1 MRNKITSILILALF
15 SLGTVGQETNLT
27 GINQILREKQY
38 EMREYNEQ
46 MLNKIKGTPYLSE
59 EFLPSRVYLKD
70 NKKPIKAK
78 LKYNAHSDN
87 FEFLQR
93 GRLLVLAN
101 IEKIDSIRYMDKTFI
116 TTTYVKKET
125 GLFGSST
132 SKKEGFLAELVKG
145 PCSLFKGYS
154 VKFYEEDPPDTG
166 YDEYQPPRF
175 ERENPVYCL
184 QFNDDRHPRVI
195 NSFRKRK
202 LLEKFGDHEK
212 ELDGYI
218 KNHNLN
224 LREESDLVKLIRYYN
239 KHYTKQN

>member
-1 MRNKITSILILALF
+1 MKIVISILLLALI
-15 SLGTVGQETNLT
+15 SLGTVAQETNLSE
-27 GINQILREKQY
+27 INQILQKKQY

-59 EFLPSRVYLKD
+59 EFLSSRVYLKD

-87 FEFLQR
+87 FEFFQG
-93 GRLLVLAN
+93 GRLFVLAD
-101 IEKIDSIRYMDKTFI
+101 IERIDSIRYMDKTFI
-116 TTTYVKKET
+116 PTTYVKKET

-132 SKKEGFLAELVKG
+132 SKKDGFLAELVKG
-145 PCSLFKGYS
+145 PCSLFKIYS

-184 QFNDDRHPRVI
+184 QLHNDAHPRVI
-195 NSFRKRK
+195 TSFRKRK
-202 LLEKFGDHEK
+202 LLEKFGNHEK
-212 ELDGYI
+212 ELEGYVN
-218 KNHNLN
+218 NHNLN
-224 LREESDLVKLIRYYN
+224 LREESDLIRLIRYYN
-239 KHYTKQN
+239 QERE